1 MLYCPKCSAPGPF
14 TQEGLSP
21 LLVRLGYYICL
32 NCMGIVKPVN
42 GAPSASVAIAET
54 QNGDTQSE

>member
-21 LLVRLGYYICL
+21 LLVRLGYFICL

-42 GAPSASVAIAET
+42 VAPDVASNTEEHAEA
-54 QNGDTQSE
+54 QKE

>member
-21 LLVRLGYYICL
+21 LLIRLGFYICVSCL
-32 NCMGIVKPVN
+32 GLVRPVN
-42 GAPSASVAIAET
+42 GAPAASVAQTEAQAET
-54 QNGDTQSE
+54 PQE

>member
-21 LLVRLGYYICL
+21 LLVR
-32 NCMGIVKPVN
+32 PVD
-42 GAPSASVAIAET
+42 GAPAAKAADEKQPAAEV
-54 QNGDTQSE
+54 